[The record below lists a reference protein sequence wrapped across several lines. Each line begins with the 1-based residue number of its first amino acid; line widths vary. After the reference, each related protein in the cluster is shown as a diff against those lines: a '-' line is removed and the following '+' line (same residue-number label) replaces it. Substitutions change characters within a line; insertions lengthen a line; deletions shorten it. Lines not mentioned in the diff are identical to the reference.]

1 MDGFKHTVFCFFNK
15 HSAIKRK
22 YIRAIRANETS
33 FTIST
38 AQSHYEKI
46 KLRNK
51 FLKSKTFSD
60 RRAYTSQRNF
70 CQKLLQ
76 NTKRTYFN
84 KKDTNKVTDNRTI
97 WKIVL
102 PLFSNNFSRNE
113 QINLTKENE
122 FISNDS
128 KFSRAFNNF
137 FQKQSRNWKFQVF
150 QILSTMKIMA
160 HLNKHS
166 AISKITPVL

>member
-1 MDGFKHTVFCFFNK
+1 MDGFKNTVFCFFNK
-15 HSAIKRK
+15 HSPIKRK

-60 RRAYTSQRNF
+60 RRAYTSQRIF

-84 KKDTNKVTDNRTI
+84 KIDTNKVIDNRTI
-97 WKIVL
+97 RKIVL
-102 PLFSNNFSRNE
+102 PLFSNKFSRNE
-113 QINLTKENE
+113 KRKLNLSQTIVNWVEFLVIFFKSSLGTEN
-122 FISNDS
+122 S
-128 KFSRAFNNF
+128 KYF
-137 FQKQSRNWKFQVF
+137 KF
-150 QILSTMKIMA
+150 
-160 HLNKHS
+160 
-166 AISKITPVL
+166 